1 MFELLLYGITAVLLY
16 NEKPFNQIDLDNL
29 INSAF
34 WIVLI
39 IGVWQYTTKL
49 GLIPRIF
56 FLENLVYSNTASD
69 SIAYYNYTHFV
80 VNITVNRMHS
90 SFMEP
95 SYFAGFLNPILY
107 YYLFKFISGKNNTK
121 DLLKAILVFVMIIL
135 TLSTTAI
142 SLSLIVVLFI
152 IIQLKDFRRIMKAL
166 SLLVIG
172 ILILGIIINY
182 TGLWD
187 SLIKASIEKA
197 SSTSAK
203 IRDTWN
209 QACLQAFEDTHGIG
223 IGLGNIRGSS
233 FIFTLLGNVG
243 VIGILCYLLFI
254 ISILRTKILTHVNY
268 NNTQYPNISS
278 LKIMLIICIAAQIIS
293 IGNYNY
299 SVFWILLFLIVSCC
313 STYANYPIS
322 HTSNNRTRELVN
334 VKK

>member
-1 MFELLLYGITAVLLY
+1 
-16 NEKPFNQIDLDNL
+16 
-29 INSAF
+29 
-34 WIVLI
+34 
-39 IGVWQYTTKL
+39 
-49 GLIPRIF
+49 
-56 FLENLVYSNTASD
+56 
-69 SIAYYNYTHFV
+69 
-80 VNITVNRMHS
+80 
-90 SFMEP
+90 
-95 SYFAGFLNPILY
+95 
-107 YYLFKFISGKNNTK
+107 
-121 DLLKAILVFVMIIL
+121 
-135 TLSTTAI
+135 
-142 SLSLIVVLFI
+142 
-152 IIQLKDFRRIMKAL
+152 MKTL
-166 SLLVIG
+166 SLLLIG

-209 QACLQAFEDTHGIG
+209 QACLQAFKDTHGIG

-243 VIGILCYLLFI
+243 VIGTLSYLLFI

-268 NNTQYPNISS
+268 NNTQNANISS

-299 SVFWILLFLIVSCC
+299 SVFWIFLFLIVSCC

-322 HTSNNRTRELVN
+322 HTSNNCTRELVN